1 MLAAPRP
8 TRFLSQTT
16 VPAAATLRSFS
27 TVDGMYAI
35 LAPGTGPS
43 STAEKN
49 RSISLIVS
57 GKYHHGRILQDDF
70 HHKLGG
76 GRPPPLETEGSGPE
90 STREG
95 GLEVSRIIHR
105 QSKSAILDP
114 EAFQSVTRKDR
125 VGEPMASLTPP
136 AAPAV
141 ALLQLAFELARENN
155 LFRGCEKA
163 LESVCWTKRT
173 AAPQAFSNWRLR
185 IVVQPNEKCLPR
197 CSDRGKRIIPFPT
210 RSRPAFFAKETPC

>member
-1 MLAAPRP
+1 
-8 TRFLSQTT
+8 
-16 VPAAATLRSFS
+16 
-27 TVDGMYAI
+27 MYAI
-35 LAPGTGPS
+35 LAPGTGPRRRP
-43 STAEKN
+43 KN

-76 GRPPPLETEGSGPE
+76 GRPPARNGGIWTGIDP
-90 STREG
+90 RR

-114 EAFQSVTRKDR
+114 EAFQSVTRKTGSVNR
-125 VGEPMASLTPP
+125 WPASP
-136 AAPAV
+136 
-141 ALLQLAFELARENN
+141 LLQLPPSRCCNSHSSWREKNN

-163 LESVCWTKRT
+163 LE
-173 AAPQAFSNWRLR
+173 RLLDETDCR
-185 IVVQPNEKCLPR
+185 SAGILKLETSIVVQPNEKCLPR